1 MEKIMERIP
10 REGIPGIFSIL
21 EDGENLTGRM
31 DIIPLGGD
39 GIYPMEMVEL
49 SHWEDGGNIMGRM
62 EVIPET
68 G

>member
-1 MEKIMERIP
+1 M
-10 REGIPGIFSIL
+10 
-21 EDGENLTGRM
+21 EDGENLMGRM